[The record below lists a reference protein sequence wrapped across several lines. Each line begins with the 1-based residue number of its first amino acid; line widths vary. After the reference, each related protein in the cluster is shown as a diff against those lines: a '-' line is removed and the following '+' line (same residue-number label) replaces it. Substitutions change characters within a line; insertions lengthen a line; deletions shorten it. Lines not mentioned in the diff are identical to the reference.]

1 MSDIKIEKGIEI
13 PPKGSV
19 GSKFPV
25 QEMEVGDSFF
35 CSFDVSSANSVMA
48 CLSKYG
54 KDTGKKFT
62 TRKVEG
68 GTRAWRIE

>member
-13 PPKGSV
+13 PPKGLDQVTS
-19 GSKFPV
+19 
-25 QEMEVGDSFF
+25 EMEVGDSFF
-35 CSFDVSSANSVMA
+35 CSLTCLQPITVMA

-62 TRKVEG
+62 TRKVDG